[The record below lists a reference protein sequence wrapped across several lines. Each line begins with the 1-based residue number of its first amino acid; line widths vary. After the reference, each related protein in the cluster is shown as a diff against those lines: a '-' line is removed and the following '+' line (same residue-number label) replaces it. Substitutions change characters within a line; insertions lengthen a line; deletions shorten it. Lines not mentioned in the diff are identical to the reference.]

1 MLKNGYIKLHRSILD
16 WDWYDDPNTKIVFL
30 HLLLTVNI
38 ADAQWH
44 GITVKRGSR
53 VSSFRKLAEETNLSV
68 KQVRTAI
75 NHLKRTQEVA
85 HLSHG
90 EFSVFSINNY
100 EKFQG
105 VAQQPAQEGH
115 TKGTAE
121 AQEGQQYK
129 KNKNT
134 SLKKEKK
141 EKAPVG
147 QLSSFGAPLPTGM
160 TMEEFEAQYKM
171 MTE

>member
-16 WDWYDDPNTKIVFL
+16 WEWYDDPKTKTVFL
-30 HLLLTVNI
+30 HLLLTANI
-38 ADAQWH
+38 ADVQWH
-44 GITVKRGSR
+44 GITVKRGER
-53 VSSFRKLAEETNLSV
+53 VSSFRKLADETNLSI
-68 KQVRTAI
+68 KEVRTAI

-85 HLSHG
+85 HLPHG
-90 EFSVFSINNY
+90 EFSVFSIKNY

-105 VAQQPAQEGH
+105 WAQPEAQEGH
-115 TKGTAE
+115 TEGTGR

-129 KNKNT
+129 KKKKN
-134 SLKKEKK
+134 LEEKQ

-147 QLSSFGAPLPTGM
+147 QLSSFGCPCPPGM
-160 TMEEFEAQYKM
+160 TMEEFEDYYRE